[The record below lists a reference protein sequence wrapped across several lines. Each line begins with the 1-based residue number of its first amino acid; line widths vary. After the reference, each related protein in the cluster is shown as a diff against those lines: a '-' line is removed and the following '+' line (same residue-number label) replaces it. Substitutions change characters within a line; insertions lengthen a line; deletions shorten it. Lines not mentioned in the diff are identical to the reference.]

1 MDRMRERGVG
11 GVKKK
16 KRQSW
21 LGLNAEET
29 GRRGEISAQDA
40 GM

>member
-1 MDRMRERGVG
+1 LLDGQNEG
-11 GVKKK
+11 GKKG

-21 LGLNAEET
+21 LGLNVEET
-29 GRRGEISAQDA
+29 GRRGMRSEISAQDA